1 MMKGE
6 GIKVTEVE
14 EDMQLEKQ
22 VPLPV
27 TPDTLILR
35 IRETIAELLNKSIEN
50 IPSQEIK
57 QLLFLAYWWLK
68 YNDKGFNG
76 KLYKAYYKSLKQEAM
91 LISAIE
97 QLIAR
102 RESFYFLYSTYVMTS
117 IVDTTKSKS
126 TSIGT
131 ATIDYRTVKVDIIFT
146 SSEEEG
152 RGGGKRGEEEAVI
165 RIIVS
170 LLKDY
175 QGPNVGRLLT

>member
-1 MMKGE
+1 MKKGE
-6 GIKVTEVE
+6 DIKVAVVE

-22 VPLPV
+22 VPLPAV
-27 TPDTLILR
+27 TSDALILR

-68 YNDKGFNG
+68 YSNKGFNDE
-76 KLYKAYYKSLKQEAM
+76 LYKAYYKSLRQEAM

-97 QLIAR
+97 QLLAR
-102 RESFYFLYSTYVMTS
+102 RESFYFLYSTYVTTT
-117 IVDTTKSKS
+117 IVDTSKS
-126 TSIGT
+126 EPLIGT
-131 ATIDYRTVKVDIIFT
+131 TIDYRTVKVDIIFT
-146 SSEEEG
+146 ASEEEG
-152 RGGGKRGEEEAVI
+152 RGGGRRGEEEAVI

>member
-6 GIKVTEVE
+6 GIKVAVVE

-50 IPSQEIK
+50 IPLQEIK

-76 KLYKAYYKSLKQEAM
+76 ELYKAYYKSLKQEAM

-117 IVDTTKSKS
+117 IVDTSKPA
-126 TSIGT
+126 SIGT
-131 ATIDYRTVKVDIIFT
+131 AIDYRTVKVDIIFT
-146 SSEEEG
+146 ASEEEG

>member
-6 GIKVTEVE
+6 GIKVAEVE

-22 VPLPV
+22 VPLPAV
-27 TPDTLILR
+27 TSNTLILR
-35 IRETIAELLNKSIEN
+35 IRETIAELLNKSIED

-68 YNDKGFNG
+68 YNDKGFND
-76 KLYKAYYKSLKQEAM
+76 KLYKAYYKLLKQEAM

-117 IVDTTKSKS
+117 IVDSSKSKS
-126 TSIGT
+126 ASIGT

-146 SSEEEG
+146 SPSEEG
-152 RGGGKRGEEEAVI
+152 RGGEEAVI